1 MVFIG
6 AVRRLDVLTDG
17 GGCFRTAATWNVMK
31 YFNCEGLVV
40 ERDHPA
46 VNLPPAARRV
56 IHWPNGWQN
65 IIPFVLTRQEAY

>member
-1 MVFIG
+1 
-6 AVRRLDVLTDG
+6 
-17 GGCFRTAATWNVMK
+17 VMK
-31 YFNCEGLVV
+31 DFNCEGLVV